1 MSIPLTFDW
10 LTVAFIRVRLHL
22 LAAQWRRGRFR
33 RARVSPRQLALLALL
48 GVFSGCVPATRF
60 EEAQSAAQVEA
71 ESHRR
76 AEQQLAQLKAE
87 NDQLRSQM
95 QAQGH
100 TLDERDQA
108 LSQAELDSSVQGKQ
122 RQDAEGMVEQLRG
135 ELARVGGHL
144 QAYHDDKQKL
154 ETALEAE
161 ATRGRELSRISRDVT
176 ASLAE
181 PIGAGEYGLDAER
194 DHIVLRAP
202 RDKMLAADGGMSP
215 DAIPVLKAVARVM
228 KLHPQSKLRVE
239 DSSAAADAIA
249 TSKLVAALG
258 ELGMAADRFEPLA
271 ADPAAP
277 SAPPASGAAEI
288 SFGFSVP

>member
-10 LTVAFIRVRLHL
+10 LTVAFIRVRLHA
-22 LAAQWRRGRFR
+22 LAAEWRRGGWK
-33 RARVSPRQLALLALL
+33 RARALPRQLALLAILS
-48 GVFSGCVPATRF
+48 VFSGCVPATRF

-76 AEQQLAQLKAE
+76 AELQLTQLKAE
-87 NDQLRSQM
+87 NEQLRSQM

-154 ETALEAE
+154 EAALEAQ
-161 ATRGRELSRISRDVT
+161 AAQGRELARISRDVT

-194 DHIVLRAP
+194 DRIVLRAP
-202 RDKMLAADGGMSP
+202 RDKLLAADGGVSP
-215 DAIPVLKAVARVM
+215 DAVPVLKAVARVM

-239 DSSAAADAIA
+239 DSSAAADAVA

-271 ADPAAP
+271 VDVASATAAP
-277 SAPPASGAAEI
+277 ASDAAEI